1 MTNPDSVLV
10 SQGAEEKSTLTA
22 IVQFV
27 LLAIIFVIAVTGNGL
42 VCFVVYHF
50 KQLRTIPNILI
61 VNLSLID
68 LINSLV
74 NMPLFA
80 GFYVFKGDVFK
91 GKGISYV
98 FTSLHNYILYLN
110 VLTLIVLMADRY
122 GAIKFKQRYHAWK
135 TTGKVRCAI
144 AGIWI
149 TSTTLLAFLALLRHR
164 ILSQY
169 EGLSLLEYRRI
180 LYKAEGWKVVIC
192 VFGTPLI
199 ILVVLGTLIWR
210 SVKASR
216 QRIKAISGGDN
227 CSPQGRKML
236 QLLREKELQT
246 TRNITIIVVAYL
258 VCFAPAIAY
267 GGCLRRDIDV
277 PWLEYFAFFFTYFT
291 SACNPI
297 VYSLRT
303 CRFRQVIKD
312 LFKPKPKRDP
322 VLPVVYTTAKTFETR
337 LKEP

>member
-1 MTNPDSVLV
+1 MTNQSIFVY
-10 SQGAEEKSTLTA
+10 QEGEEKFTPAA
-22 IVQFV
+22 IIQFV

-50 KQLRTIPNILI
+50 KQLRTVPNILI

-91 GKGISYV
+91 GKLISYV
-98 FTSLHNYILYLN
+98 LTSLHNYILYLN

-135 TTGKVRCAI
+135 TTNKVRLVI
-144 AGIWI
+144 TVIWI
-149 TSTTLLAFLALLRHR
+149 TCTALVVFLGFRRHR
-164 ILSQY
+164 ILAQY
-169 EGLSLLEYRRI
+169 EGLSLLEYRQI
-180 LYKAEGWKVVIC
+180 LYKAEGWKVAIC

-199 ILVVLGTLIWR
+199 IFVILGTLIWR

-216 QRIKAISGGDN
+216 RRIKAISGGDH
-227 CSPQGRKML
+227 CSMQGRKML
-236 QLLREKELQT
+236 QLLRKTELQT
-246 TRNITIIVVAYL
+246 TRNITIIVIAYF
-258 VCFAPAIAY
+258 VCFAPAIAH
-267 GGCLRRDIDV
+267 GICVRRDIDV
-277 PWLEYFAFFFTYFT
+277 PWLEFFAFFFTYFT

-312 LFKPKPKRDP
+312 LLKPKRKRDP
-322 VLPVVYTTAKTFETR
+322 VLQIVPRTGKTF
-337 LKEP
+337 

>member
-1 MTNPDSVLV
+1 MTNQSIFVY
-10 SQGAEEKSTLTA
+10 QEGEEKFTPAA
-22 IVQFV
+22 IIQFV
-27 LLAIIFVIAVTGNGL
+27 LLVIIFVIAVTGNGL

-50 KQLRTIPNILI
+50 KQLRTVPNILI

-91 GKGISYV
+91 GKLISYV
-98 FTSLHNYILYLN
+98 LTSLHNYILYLN

-135 TTGKVRCAI
+135 TTNKVRLVI
-144 AGIWI
+144 AVVWI
-149 TSTTLLAFLALLRHR
+149 TCTALVVFLGFRRHR
-164 ILSQY
+164 ILSPY
-169 EGLSLLEYRRI
+169 EGLSLLKYRQI
-180 LYKAEGWKVVIC
+180 LYKAEGWKVAIC

-199 ILVVLGTLIWR
+199 IFVILGTLIWR

-216 QRIKAISGGDN
+216 RRIKAISGGDH
-227 CSPQGRKML
+227 CSMQGRKML
-236 QLLREKELQT
+236 QLLRKTELQT
-246 TRNITIIVVAYL
+246 TRNITIIVVAYF
-258 VCFAPAIAY
+258 VCFAPAIAH
-267 GGCLRRDIDV
+267 GLCVRRDIDV
-277 PWLEYFAFFFTYFT
+277 PWLEFFAFFFTYFT

-312 LFKPKPKRDP
+312 LLKPKRKRDP
-322 VLPVVYTTAKTFETR
+322 VLQIVPRTGKTF
-337 LKEP
+337 

>member
-1 MTNPDSVLV
+1 MTNYSVFI
-10 SQGAEEKSTLTA
+10 SQDGEEKFTPAA

-80 GFYVFKGDVFK
+80 GFYVFKWDVFK
-91 GKGISYV
+91 GKWISYLL
-98 FTSLHNYILYLN
+98 TSLHNYILYLN

-135 TTGKVRCAI
+135 TTSKVRRAI
-144 AGIWI
+144 AAIWI
-149 TSTTLLAFLALLRHR
+149 TGTALMAYLGFRRHR
-164 ILSQY
+164 ILSRY
-169 EGLSLLEYRRI
+169 EGLSILDYRRI
-180 LYKAEGWKVVIC
+180 LYKAEGWKVAIC

-199 ILVVLGTLIWR
+199 IFVVLGTLIWR
-210 SVKASR
+210 SVRASR
-216 QRIKAISGGDN
+216 RRIKAISGGDN

-236 QLLREKELQT
+236 QLLRERELQT
-246 TRNITIIVVAYL
+246 TRNITIIVVAYF
-258 VCFAPAIAY
+258 VSFAPAIAY
-267 GGCLRRDIDV
+267 GVCVRRNMDV

-312 LFKPKPKRDP
+312 LLKPKRKRDP
-322 VLPVVYTTAKTFETR
+322 VLPIVRATAKTFDTP
-337 LKEP
+337 LKGPL

>member
-1 MTNPDSVLV
+1 MTNQSIFVY
-10 SQGAEEKSTLTA
+10 QEGEEKFTPAA
-22 IVQFV
+22 IIQFV

-50 KQLRTIPNILI
+50 KQLRTVPNILI

-91 GKGISYV
+91 GKLISYV
-98 FTSLHNYILYLN
+98 LTSLHNYILYLN

-135 TTGKVRCAI
+135 TTNKVRLVI
-144 AGIWI
+144 AVIWI
-149 TSTTLLAFLALLRHR
+149 TCTALVVFLGFRRHR
-164 ILSQY
+164 ILSPY
-169 EGLSLLEYRRI
+169 EGLSLLKYRQI
-180 LYKAEGWKVVIC
+180 LYKAEGWKVAIC

-199 ILVVLGTLIWR
+199 IFVILGTLIWR

-216 QRIKAISGGDN
+216 RRIKAISGGDH
-227 CSPQGRKML
+227 CSMQGRKML
-236 QLLREKELQT
+236 QLLRKTELQT
-246 TRNITIIVVAYL
+246 TRNITIIVVAYF
-258 VCFAPAIAY
+258 VCFAPAIAH
-267 GGCLRRDIDV
+267 GLCVRRDIDV
-277 PWLEYFAFFFTYFT
+277 PWLEFFAFFFTYFT

-312 LFKPKPKRDP
+312 LLKPKRKRDP
-322 VLPVVYTTAKTFETR
+322 VLQIVPRTGKTF
-337 LKEP
+337 

>member
-1 MTNPDSVLV
+1 MTNRSIFV
-10 SQGAEEKSTLTA
+10 SQDGEVKFTPTT

-27 LLAIIFVIAVTGNGL
+27 LLAIIFLIAVTGNGL

-50 KQLRTIPNILI
+50 KQLRTVPNILI

-91 GKGISYV
+91 GKWISYAL
-98 FTSLHNYILYLN
+98 TSLHNYILYLN

-122 GAIKFKQRYHAWK
+122 CAIKFKQRYHAWK
-135 TTGKVRCAI
+135 TTSKVRRVI
-144 AGIWI
+144 VVIWI
-149 TSTTLLAFLALLRHR
+149 TSTALVVFLGFRRDR

-169 EGLSLLEYRRI
+169 EGLSLLEYRQI
-180 LYKAEGWKVVIC
+180 LYKAEGWKVAIC

-199 ILVVLGTLIWR
+199 IFVILGTLIWR

-216 QRIKAISGGDN
+216 LRIKAISGGDH
-227 CSPQGRKML
+227 CSVQGRKML
-236 QLLREKELQT
+236 QLLRKKELQT
-246 TRNITIIVVAYL
+246 TRNITIIVVAYF
-258 VCFAPAIAY
+258 VCFAPAIAH
-267 GGCLRRDIDV
+267 GLCVRRDIDL
-277 PWLEYFAFFFTYFT
+277 PWLEYFAFFFSYFT

-303 CRFRQVIKD
+303 CRFRVVIKD
-312 LFKPKPKRDP
+312 LLKPKRKRDP
-322 VLPVVYTTAKTFETR
+322 VLQIVRRTEKTFD
-337 LKEP
+337 K

>member
-1 MTNPDSVLV
+1 MTNQSIFVY
-10 SQGAEEKSTLTA
+10 QEGEEKFTPAA
-22 IVQFV
+22 IIQFV

-50 KQLRTIPNILI
+50 KQLRTVPNILI

-91 GKGISYV
+91 GKLISYV
-98 FTSLHNYILYLN
+98 LTSLHNYILYLN

-135 TTGKVRCAI
+135 TTSKVRRVI
-144 AGIWI
+144 AAIWI
-149 TSTTLLAFLALLRHR
+149 ACTALVVFLGFRRHR
-164 ILSQY
+164 ILSPY
-169 EGLSLLEYRRI
+169 EGLSLLEYRQI
-180 LYKAEGWKVVIC
+180 LYKAEGWKVAIC

-199 ILVVLGTLIWR
+199 IFVILGTLIWR

-216 QRIKAISGGDN
+216 RRIKAISGGDH
-227 CSPQGRKML
+227 CSMQGRKML
-236 QLLREKELQT
+236 QLLRKTELQT
-246 TRNITIIVVAYL
+246 TRNITIIVVAYF
-258 VCFAPAIAY
+258 VCFAPAIAH
-267 GGCLRRDIDV
+267 GICVRRDIDV
-277 PWLEYFAFFFTYFT
+277 PWLEFFAFFFTYFT

-312 LFKPKPKRDP
+312 LLKPKRKRDP
-322 VLPVVYTTAKTFETR
+322 VLQIVPRTGKTF
-337 LKEP
+337 

>member
-1 MTNPDSVLV
+1 MANHSVFDSQDGEV
-10 SQGAEEKSTLTA
+10 KFTLTA

-50 KQLRTIPNILI
+50 KQLRTVPNILI

-80 GFYVFKGDVFK
+80 GFYVFKGNVFK
-91 GKGISYV
+91 GKWISYV
-98 FTSLHNYILYLN
+98 LTSLHNYILYLN

-122 GAIKFKQRYHAWK
+122 CAIKFKQRYHAWK
-135 TTGKVRCAI
+135 TTSKVRRAI
-144 AGIWI
+144 AVIWM
-149 TSTTLLAFLALLRHR
+149 TSTALVIFLGFRRHR

-169 EGLSLLEYRRI
+169 EGLSLLEYRQI
-180 LYKAEGWKVVIC
+180 LYKAEGWKVAIC

-199 ILVVLGTLIWR
+199 IFVILGTLIWR

-216 QRIKAISGGDN
+216 RRIEAITGGDH
-227 CSPQGRKML
+227 CSVQARKML
-236 QLLREKELQT
+236 QLLRKKELQT
-246 TRNITIIVVAYL
+246 TRNITIIVVAYF
-258 VCFAPAIAY
+258 VCFAPAIAH
-267 GGCLRRDIDV
+267 GLCLRRDIDL
-277 PWLEYFAFFFTYFT
+277 PWLEYFAFFFSYFT

-303 CRFRQVIKD
+303 CRFREVIKD
-312 LFKPKPKRDP
+312 LLKPKRTRGP
-322 VLPVVYTTAKTFETR
+322 VLQIVRTTGKTFDT
-337 LKEP
+337 

>member
-1 MTNPDSVLV
+1 MTNRSVLV
-10 SQGAEEKSTLTA
+10 TEDGEEKFTPTA

-27 LLAIIFVIAVTGNGL
+27 LLAIIFLMAVTGNGL

-50 KQLRTIPNILI
+50 KHLRTIPNILI

-80 GFYVFKGDVFK
+80 GFYVFKGDVFR
-91 GKGISYV
+91 GKWISYV
-98 FTSLHNYILYLN
+98 FTSLHNYMLYLN
-110 VLTLIVLMADRY
+110 VLTLTVLMADRY

-135 TTGKVRCAI
+135 TKAKVRRAI
-144 AGIWI
+144 AAIWVTGTALI
-149 TSTTLLAFLALLRHR
+149 AFLGFRRHR

-169 EGLSLLEYRRI
+169 EGLSLLEYRQI
-180 LYKAEGWKVVIC
+180 LYKAEGWKVAIGL
-192 VFGTPLI
+192 FGTPLMI
-199 ILVVLGTLIWR
+199 IAILGALIWR

-216 QRIKAISGGDN
+216 RRIKAINRDN
-227 CSPQGRKML
+227 ECSPQGRKML
-236 QLLREKELQT
+236 QLLRDKELQT
-246 TRNITIIVVAYL
+246 TRNITIIVVAYF
-258 VCFAPAIAY
+258 VCFAPAMAH
-267 GGCLRRDIDV
+267 GVCVARDIDV

-312 LFKPKPKRDP
+312 LLKPKRKGDR
-322 VLPVVYTTAKTFETR
+322 VLPIVRTAAKTFDTR
-337 LKEP
+337 F